1 MFRPLALIVA
11 LGAVFLLSPVGP
23 ASARDGIEEVVKR
36 FASHLESLSGVDET
50 LRKEI
55 NEVLSV
61 ANDDYSVAEA
71 ITSSLARIYPDYEKA
86 IMGMSAD
93 DPLPSLE
100 MLETLSGSEDPFLAA
115 DASFLL
121 ARLLMNDERHEQA
134 LVHLERLLEKLSAY
148 TVHSGPSCYFAGM
161 ALASMLDNQGAISAL
176 KQFLE
181 GYPDAPERLRV
192 SAWRQLQELSAIE
205 EGQLSDVLQR
215 MEYSRRRLQIG
226 ETDKPTQTEQDRIV
240 KMLQTMIEEEEKK
253 ECSSCNSQSNSEQ
266 KQEAQGEG
274 EGEGDSPGKSDKGG
288 SSNNPNGTA
297 KRNYQ
302 DGPASPWSILRER
315 TRDAANNAIKQRLP
329 VRYRNVVERYY
340 ESISGNEKGDE

>member
-1 MFRPLALIVA
+1 MFRPLSLILVSV
-11 LGAVFLLSPVGP
+11 AVFLTAP
-23 ASARDGIEEVVKR
+23 AESMGARDGVDEVVKR
-36 FASHLESLSGVDET
+36 FAAHLESMNNLDATV
-50 LRKEI
+50 RKEI
-55 NEVLSV
+55 NDVLSV
-61 ANDDYSVAEA
+61 AKDDYSAAEA

-86 IMGMSAD
+86 IMGTNSD
-93 DPLPSLE
+93 EPGSSLE
-100 MLETLSGSEDPFLAA
+100 LLTSLTGSEDPFLAA

-121 ARLLMNDERHEQA
+121 ARVLMNDERHEQA
-134 LVHLERLLEKLSAY
+134 MVHLERLTKQLSGY
-148 TVHSGPSCYFAGM
+148 TVHTGPACYFAGM
-161 ALASMLDNQGAISAL
+161 ALASMLDNQGAIGTL

-192 SAWRQLQELSAIE
+192 SAWRQLQALSAIE

-240 KMLQTMIEEEEKK
+240 TMLQTMIEEEEKK
-253 ECSSCNSQSNSEQ
+253 ECSNCSSQSNSEQ

-274 EGEGDSPGKSDKGG
+274 EEKSDSPGKSDKGG

-297 KRNYQ
+297 KRTYQ